1 MAQKNQKTILLA
13 EDDPFIT
20 DIYSSQLRKEGYR
33 VEVAQDG
40 QIALDKVREKYPD
53 LLLLDIKLPKID
65 GCRLLK
71 ILRDDPKTQNVK
83 VVVISNLNKSE
94 FPEDISG
101 LGVIKFLLKVESS
114 PEDVVNAANEAI
126 NMKVQSSNVKDQS

>member
-1 MAQKNQKTILLA
+1 MAQNNQKTILLA
-13 EDDPFIT
+13 EDDPFII

-33 VEVAQDG
+33 VEIAQDG

-71 ILRDDPKTQNVK
+71 MLRDDPKTQNVK
-83 VVVISNLNKSE
+83 VVVISNLNKAE
-94 FPEDISG
+94 FPEDISN

-126 NMKVQSSNVKDQS
+126 LK